1 MAEDRF
7 RRYPHSTG
15 GYRRFGL
22 FAVPDL
28 QPDLAHCRC
37 GAGLIS

>member
-15 GYRRFGL
+15 GYRRFRL
-22 FAVPDL
+22 FAVPDYSRIW
-28 QPDLAHCRC
+28 PI
-37 GAGLIS
+37 AGVAPV